1 MQFSKLKVALIALT
15 GALSMTVNA
24 NTNDLTKFKNSFD
37 KGQDLLQGDQ
47 RLACEAILCLSQ
59 GMTSGE
65 CRNSMKRYYSIKH
78 KKAHRT
84 ARARAN
90 FLKLCPKD
98 NGNVDKE
105 KLSKI
110 GLDFSK
116 D

>member
-1 MQFSKLKVALIALT
+1 MKKSKVIVALLSALVTGSAIAGLP
-15 GALSMTVNA
+15 NY
-24 NTNDLTKFKNSFD
+24 D
-37 KGQDLLQGDQ
+37 KGNNLLQGDQ

-65 CRNSMKRYYSIKH
+65 CRNAMKKYYSFH
-78 KKAHRT
+78 HRKAWKVAEWR
-84 ARARAN
+84 RN
-90 FLKLCPKD
+90 FLNLCPKD
-98 NGNVDKE
+98 DGKVNKD